1 MQNKYTLMQKSFYDD
16 KTISS
21 DDVVG
26 SYNWH
31 EKFPY
36 ESQLLFKR
44 GDIRLPLFESTK
56 DKIALDFGCGP
67 GRMVRRMSSLFKRVD
82 GVDISQRLLDEAEQ
96 LCPNSNFYCSSGTD
110 LGDVPKN
117 EYDFVFSTIAM
128 QHIAVRSFRLKILE
142 EIRNSLK
149 VGGKFNIQMA
159 FNIDFPY
166 TINKGSVTFAN
177 YKIRLLK
184 KNKQNASWL
193 EDKKDATATN
203 GNCDAGIGYE
213 DIPSVVADFET
224 IFDDV
229 SFWFYDVRL
238 MYHDIDG
245 EKHGTGNNYWP
256 THWIF
261 ISGTKN
267 QSISNKKTAHLLKS
281 IWNKKNAEYNLI
293 DRKSLAFR
301 FYQNSMNLARR
312 SKFYTPIKKYVKSRF
327 PKIFS

>member
-1 MQNKYTLMQKSFYDD
+1 MQKSFYDD
-16 KTISS
+16 KTISFE
-21 DDVVG
+21 DIVG
-26 SYNWH
+26 SYGWH

-56 DKIALDFGCGP
+56 DKTALDFGCGP
-67 GRMVRRMSSLFKRVD
+67 GRMVLRMSGLFKRVD
-82 GVDISQRLLDEAEQ
+82 GVDISQRLLDEAEK
-96 LCPNSNFYCSSGTD
+96 LCPNSNFYHSSGTD

-142 EIRNSLK
+142 EICNSLK
-149 VGGKFNIQMA
+149 VGGKINIQMA

-166 TINKGSVTFAN
+166 TINKGSIPLGN
-177 YKIRLLK
+177 YKVRFLK
-184 KNKQNASWL
+184 KDKQNAYWR
-193 EDKKDATATN
+193 EEKTDATATN

-213 DIPSVVADFET
+213 DIPSVVADFED

-238 MYHDIDG
+238 MYHDLDG
-245 EKHGTGNNYWP
+245 EIHGVGNNYWP

-267 QSISNKKTAHLLKS
+267 QTRGGHKHALLLKN
-281 IWNKKNAEYNLI
+281 IWNKKNAEYNFL
-293 DRKSLAFR
+293 DKKSLAFK
-301 FYQNSMNLARR
+301 FYQTSKNIARR
-312 SKFYTPIKKYVKSRF
+312 SKFYAPLKNYIKSRF
-327 PKIFS
+327 PTIFS

>member
-1 MQNKYTLMQKSFYDD
+1 MQKAFYDNEAM
-16 KTISS
+16 SPE
-21 DDVVG
+21 DVVG
-26 SYNWH
+26 SYKWH

-44 GDIRLPLFESTK
+44 GDIRMPLFENTK
-56 DKIALDFGCGP
+56 DKTALDFGCGP
-67 GRMVRRMSSLFKRVD
+67 GRMVLRMSNLFKRVD
-82 GVDISQRLLDEAEQ
+82 GVDISQRLLDEAKK
-96 LCPNSNFYCSSGTD
+96 LCPNSNFYLSSGTD
-110 LGDVPKN
+110 LGGVQKN

-142 EIRNSLK
+142 EINRSLK
-149 VGGKFNIQMA
+149 VDGKINIQMA

-166 TINKGSVTFAN
+166 TINKGSFNFGN
-177 YKIRLLK
+177 YKIRIFK
-184 KNKQNASWL
+184 KGAQNARWK
-193 EDKKDATATN
+193 EDKKDAKSTN

-213 DIPSVVADFET
+213 DIPDVIADFES

-238 MYHDIDG
+238 MYHDLDG

-267 QSISNKKTAHLLKS
+267 SVRNNKKTSDSLKN
-281 IWNKKNAEYNLI
+281 IWNKKNSEYNLI
-293 DRKSLAFR
+293 DRNSITFIFSRILMNSVRNSRFYPVVKKFIKTKFPNAFR
-301 FYQNSMNLARR
+301 
-312 SKFYTPIKKYVKSRF
+312 
-327 PKIFS
+327 